1 MAVFNSNDVTV
12 SIGGVLL
19 TDHITS
25 VDFGETS
32 AELDTTT
39 MGSSN
44 ITRIG
49 GLKDGNVSLEFLQ
62 DFAATEVYATLNP
75 LLGTLTTVIV
85 TPTDAAAAADNP
97 QKSVSCL
104 VTEVPFI
111 ASGVADLATIS
122 VSWPM
127 SGPVTT
133 TVS

>member
-12 SIGGVLL
+12 SVGGVLL
-19 TDHITS
+19 TDHVVS
-25 VDFGETS
+25 VDFGETA

-44 ITRIG
+44 ITRIA
-49 GLKDGNVSLEFLQ
+49 GLKDGNVSIEFLQ

-85 TPTDAAAAADNP
+85 TPTDASASATNP
-97 QKSVSCL
+97 EKSVSCL

-133 TVS
+133 SAP

>member
-19 TDHITS
+19 TDHVTS
-25 VDFGETS
+25 VDFGETA

-44 ITRIG
+44 ITRIA
-49 GLKDGNVSLEFLQ
+49 GLKDGNVSIEFLQ
-62 DFAATEVYATLNP
+62 DFAASEVYATLDS
-75 LLGTLTTVIV
+75 LLGTLATVIV
-85 TPTDAAAAADNP
+85 TPTDAAASATNP
-97 QKSVSCL
+97 SKSVSCL

-133 TVS
+133 ITS

>member
-1 MAVFNSNDVTV
+1 MSVFNSNDVTV

-25 VDFGETS
+25 VDFGE
-32 AELDTTT
+32 
-39 MGSSN
+39 
-44 ITRIG
+44 
-49 GLKDGNVSLEFLQ
+49 
-62 DFAATEVYATLNP
+62 
-75 LLGTLTTVIV
+75 
-85 TPTDAAAAADNP
+85 
-97 QKSVSCL
+97 SVSCL

-133 TVS
+133 NAP

>member
-1 MAVFNSNDVTV
+1 MSVFNSNDVTV

-25 VDFGETS
+25 VDFGETA

-39 MGSSN
+39 MGSAN
-44 ITRIG
+44 ITRIA
-49 GLKDGNVSLEFLQ
+49 GLKDGNVSIEFLQ

-85 TPTDAAAAADNP
+85 TPTDAAASATNP
-97 QKSVSCL
+97 EKSVSCL

>member
-1 MAVFNSNDVTV
+1 MSVFNSNDVTV

-25 VDFGETS
+25 VDFGETA

-44 ITRIG
+44 ITRIA
-49 GLKDGNVSLEFLQ
+49 GLKDGNVSIEFLQ

>member
-97 QKSVSCL
+97 EKSVSCL

-133 TVS
+133 ATA

>member
-25 VDFGETS
+25 VDF
-32 AELDTTT
+32 
-39 MGSSN
+39 
-44 ITRIG
+44 G

-97 QKSVSCL
+97 EKSVSCL

-133 TVS
+133 TTA

>member
-19 TDHITS
+19 TDHVVS
-25 VDFGETS
+25 VDFGETA

-44 ITRIG
+44 ITRIA
-49 GLKDGNVSLEFLQ
+49 GLKDGNVSIEFLQ
-62 DFAATEVYATLNP
+62 DFAASEVYATLNP

-85 TPTDAAAAADNP
+85 APTDAAAAATNP
-97 QKSVSCL
+97 SKSVSCL

-127 SGPVTT
+127 SGAVTT
-133 TVS
+133 ITS

>member
-19 TDHITS
+19 TDHVVS
-25 VDFGETS
+25 VDFGETA

-44 ITRIG
+44 ITRLA
-49 GLKDGNVSLEFLQ
+49 GLKDGNVSIEFLQ

-85 TPTDAAAAADNP
+85 TPTDAAAAATNP
-97 QKSVSCL
+97 EKSVSCL

-133 TVS
+133 NAP

>member
-12 SIGGVLL
+12 SIGGVAL

-49 GLKDGNVSLEFLQ
+49 GLKDGNVSIEFLQ

-127 SGPVTT
+127 SGVVTT